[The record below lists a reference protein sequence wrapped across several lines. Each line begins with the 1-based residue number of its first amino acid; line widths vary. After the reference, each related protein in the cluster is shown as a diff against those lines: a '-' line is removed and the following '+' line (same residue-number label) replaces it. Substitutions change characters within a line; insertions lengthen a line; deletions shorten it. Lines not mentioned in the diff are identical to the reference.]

1 MIKKGCEKQDEKIK
15 RLGISPKRIVFF
27 RGQFGCSFEDAVEFA
42 LERKNIVAWNRKKD
56 VKIIF
61 KNWTLGAEQCGIS
74 ADSAR
79 SAYLGGIPC
88 NDWFFDDDMDFD
100 SDEVFQRIE
109 SENKRL
115 KQRVK
120 IAKDILKKTFWYLSQ
135 IDLITIKKVTDFIS
149 ED

>member
-1 MIKKGCEKQDEKIK
+1 MTKKECKRQMDIIK
-15 RLGISPKRIVFF
+15 RLGIAPKRIAFF
-27 RGQFGCSFEDAVEFA
+27 RGQYGCSFDDAVEFA
-42 LERKNIVAWNRKKD
+42 LERKNIIAWNRKKD

-88 NDWFFDDDMDFD
+88 SDWFFDDDIDFD
-100 SDEVFQRIE
+100 SDEVLKRIE
-109 SENKRL
+109 SENERL
-115 KQRVK
+115 KRRVK

-135 IDLITIKKVTDFIS
+135 IDLATIQKVTDFIS
-149 ED
+149 EN

>member
-1 MIKKGCEKQDEKIK
+1 MTKKESERQTDIIK
-15 RLGISPKRIVFF
+15 RLGIAPKRIAFF
-27 RGQFGCSFEDAVEFA
+27 RGQYGCSFDDAVEFS
-42 LERKNIVAWNRKKD
+42 LERKNIIAWNRKKD

-61 KNWTLGAEQCGIS
+61 KDWTLGAEQCGIS

-79 SAYLGGIPC
+79 SAYLGGISC

-100 SDEVFQRIE
+100 SDEVLKRIE

-120 IAKDILKKTFWYLSQ
+120 VAKDILKKTFWYLSQ
-135 IDLITIKKVTDFIS
+135 IDLMTIQKGTDFIS
-149 ED
+149 GN